1 MITFARKNKLDET
14 MMKKKLLLMVF
25 LVCAITAQADDV
37 MTKSADGT
45 YIVNTTTLAKD
56 VEGYAGPTP
65 VEVHIKNNKIVKVVP
80 LKTQDGP
87 KYVANVKKEM
97 LPKYESMNVKKGTV
111 GDVDAVTG
119 ATFTSKAIQE
129 NVRRAV
135 EYYKK
140 HK

>member
-1 MITFARKNKLDET
+1 
-14 MMKKKLLLMVF
+14 MKKKFLIVAL
-25 LVCAITAQADDV
+25 LVCTISAHADDV
-37 MTKSADGT
+37 MTKTANGT

-56 VEGYAGPTP
+56 VEGYAGPIP
-65 VEVHIKNNKIVKVVP
+65 IEVHIKNNKIIKVVP

-87 KYVANVKKEM
+87 KYVARVKKEM
-97 LPKYESMNVKKGTV
+97 LPKYEGMTVKKGTV

>member
-1 MITFARKNKLDET
+1 
-14 MMKKKLLLMVF
+14 MMKKKLLIMAL
-25 LVCAITAQADDV
+25 LVCTMSAHADDV
-37 MTKSADGT
+37 MTKTADGT

-65 VEVHIKNNKIVKVVP
+65 IEVHIKNNKIVKVVP
-80 LKTQDGP
+80 LKSQDGP
-87 KYVANVKKEM
+87 KYVAKVKKEM
-97 LPKYESMNVKKGTV
+97 LPKYEGMTVKKGTV

>member
-1 MITFARKNKLDET
+1 
-14 MMKKKLLLMVF
+14 MKKKLLIMAL
-25 LVCAITAQADDV
+25 LVCTMSAHADDV
-37 MTKSADGT
+37 MTKTADGT

-65 VEVHIKNNKIVKVVP
+65 IEVHIKNNKIVKVVP
-80 LKTQDGP
+80 LKSQDGP
-87 KYVANVKKEM
+87 KYVAKVKKEM
-97 LPKYESMNVKKGTV
+97 LPKYEGMTVKKGTV